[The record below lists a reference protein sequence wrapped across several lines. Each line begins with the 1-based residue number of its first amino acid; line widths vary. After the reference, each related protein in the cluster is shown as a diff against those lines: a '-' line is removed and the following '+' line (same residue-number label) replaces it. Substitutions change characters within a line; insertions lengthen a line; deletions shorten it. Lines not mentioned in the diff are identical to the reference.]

1 MEEKYWQEVNDIEVE
16 NLKLEEKTS
25 FAKKNFDN
33 YKEEL
38 NRLSKFSV
46 LNEVFEIKVVN
57 DMPTIAKIHL
67 GTNPQTEV
75 VNWDETCAGI
85 SHVCLLLNYLVR
97 KNEIDLG
104 GTVIVPYG
112 TKSKIILDYGS

>member
-67 GTNPQTEV
+67 GTNP
-75 VNWDETCAGI
+75 
-85 SHVCLLLNYLVR
+85 
-97 KNEIDLG
+97 
-104 GTVIVPYG
+104 
-112 TKSKIILDYGS
+112 